1 MEPTVG
7 ILGLGYLG
15 STLARLVPW
24 SPQSWGTCRPSSY
37 PAILSQQPLP
47 VVLFDWTQVSCWE
60 ILPTQS
66 AILILTIPP
75 IRDLEANQIHLKQ
88 WSAWMR
94 EHRPTCSRLLYVST
108 TGIYPKQEGVWT
120 EETGEEQDSLSG

>member
-47 VVLFDWTQVSCWE
+47 VVPFDWTQASMLGSPANS
-60 ILPTQS
+60 ISNPNPDHPT
-66 AILILTIPP
+66 
-75 IRDLEANQIHLKQ
+75 
-88 WSAWMR
+88 
-94 EHRPTCSRLLYVST
+94 
-108 TGIYPKQEGVWT
+108 YP
-120 EETGEEQDSLSG
+120 